1 MNPLINNGQLNSD
14 IFLDENAQPI
24 QLLFDEQN
32 HYWHGNQP
40 TIQFGQQIL
49 TDAEFHF
56 EKNSTLI
63 TANALVGGI
72 SLTFEYDA
80 ASNRFES
87 DEKINIIHIVADQI
101 HTLTDFT
108 IHHSG
113 EISTVLKNEMLCD
126 LAGNVI
132 TLIYDEKTDTWI
144 SNKLD
149 GIKYGLCR
157 FEKSILYLNDYDL
170 FVKGVPP
177 FSDNVIEFYF
187 GKSDHDEIYFHASNV
202 KLNIG
207 TYEFRKAD
215 IRYFVSG
222 QLEACG
228 QLSLFERWV
237 DFSYANGKMH
247 GKVEIT
253 KKYFIPDKG
262 CFEKKPYYQ
271 LNILNEADID
281 IFNSRQ
287 LSIQT
292 TYKVTNPFVAKGF
305 NKGPVAVSIKLNYDP
320 VDSKFKA
327 IVPQQTAIYKGLAKN
342 GFLGEYQYEE
352 SKQYIYDPDS
362 EILTVGTKFLEGH
375 GKLFYKKVFNYY
387 YKNFEQ
393 YSVVK
398 GIWPFRRIEYQF
410 YYQMLSQANEC

>member
-24 QLLFDEQN
+24 QLIFDEQN
-32 HYWHGNQP
+32 KYWHGNQP
-40 TIQFGQQIL
+40 TIQFGLHVL
-49 TDAEFHF
+49 TDADFHF
-56 EKNSTLI
+56 ENDIMQI

-80 ASNRFES
+80 STNRFES

-113 EISTVLKNEMLCD
+113 DLNAVLSNDLLCD
-126 LAGNVI
+126 FVGNTI
-132 TLIYDEKTDTWI
+132 KLNYDEKTDTWI
-144 SNKLD
+144 STVLD

-157 FEKSILYLNDYDL
+157 FEQSQLFLNDYDL
-170 FVKGVPP
+170 YIKGIPP
-177 FSDNVIEFYF
+177 FSDNDIEFYF
-187 GKSDHDEIYFHASNV
+187 RKTDLKDIYFQASNV

-207 TYEFRKAD
+207 AYEFQKAD
-215 IRYFVSG
+215 IRYYVGG

-228 QLSLFERWV
+228 QLFLFDRWV

-253 KKYFIPDKG
+253 KKYFIPEKG
-262 CFEKKPYYQ
+262 CFEKNPFYQ
-271 LNILNEADID
+271 LNILNEVDID

-287 LSIQT
+287 LAIQP
-292 TYKVTNPFVAKGF
+292 TYRVTNPFVAKKY
-305 NKGPVAVSIKLNYDP
+305 NKRPVAVSIKLSYDP
-320 VDSKFKA
+320 TDSKFKA

-342 GFLGEYQYEE
+342 GYLGEYQYEE